1 MDFDTRLEAQLNGLI
16 KEYINKRMD
25 EEIEKRVEQFRKDLI
40 SKKDQYLGEVLNGI
54 RTEVE
59 QNVGMINF
67 RIIFENVVKVGNT
80 NEIL

>member
-1 MDFDTRLEAQLNGLI
+1 MDFDTRLEAQLNSLI

-25 EEIEKRVEQFRKDLI
+25 EEIEKRVEQFRKDLTY
-40 SKKDQYLGEVLNGI
+40 KKDQYLGEVLNGI

-67 RIIFENVVKVGNT
+67 RIIFENVVKVENK

>member
-1 MDFDTRLEAQLNGLI
+1 
-16 KEYINKRMD
+16 MD